1 MTVVEIIQS
10 MLAPGIMISACGLL
24 LLGMNNKYSL
34 VINRIRI
41 LDEEKR
47 RLLMKKRDQQ
57 LSDIELQRMSSVE
70 RQLPK
75 LTYRIKMVR
84 NAVIFYSLAVGF
96 FIVSCLL
103 IGFNIINPQ
112 FNISQLAIFTFLLGM
127 LSVLTGV
134 GFACREVMK
143 GYQIVMI
150 EVQTNETSKLTI

>member
-34 VINRIRI
+34 VISRIRI
-41 LDEEKR
+41 LDDEKR
-47 RLLMKKRDQQ
+47 RLMAKKRDQQ
-57 LSDIELQRMSSVE
+57 LSDIEDSRLKNIGV
-70 RQLPK
+70 QLPK
-75 LTYRIKMVR
+75 LAYRIKLVR

-96 FIVSCLL
+96 FIISCLF

-112 FNISQLAIFTFLLGM
+112 FNISQLAIIAFLLGM
-127 LSVLTGV
+127 LSVLTGI
-134 GFACREVMK
+134 GYACREVMK

-150 EVQTNETSKLTI
+150 EMDASR

>member
-47 RLLMKKRDQQ
+47 RLLLKKRDQT
-57 LSDIELQRMSSVE
+57 LSDIDEKRMQSVDN
-70 RQLPK
+70 QLPK
-75 LTYRIKMVR
+75 LAYRIKMVR
-84 NAVIFYSLAVGF
+84 NAVVSYSLAVGF
-96 FIVSCLL
+96 FIISCLF
-103 IGFNIINPQ
+103 IGINIVNPQ
-112 FNISQLAIFTFLLGM
+112 FNLSQLSIITFLLGM

-134 GFACREVMK
+134 GYACREVIK

-150 EVQTNETSKLTI
+150 EIHTNG

>member
-41 LDEEKR
+41 LDDEKR
-47 RLLMKKRDQQ
+47 RLIAKKRDQH
-57 LSDIELQRMSSVE
+57 LSELEDSRLKNIGI
-70 RQLPK
+70 QLPK
-75 LTYRIKMVR
+75 LAYRIKLVR
-84 NAVIFYSLAVGF
+84 NAVVFYSLAVGF
-96 FIVSCLL
+96 FIISCLF

-112 FNISQLAIFTFLLGM
+112 FNISQLAIIAFLLGM
-127 LSVLTGV
+127 LSVLTGI
-134 GFACREVMK
+134 GYACREVIK

-150 EVQTNETSKLTI
+150 EMETDK